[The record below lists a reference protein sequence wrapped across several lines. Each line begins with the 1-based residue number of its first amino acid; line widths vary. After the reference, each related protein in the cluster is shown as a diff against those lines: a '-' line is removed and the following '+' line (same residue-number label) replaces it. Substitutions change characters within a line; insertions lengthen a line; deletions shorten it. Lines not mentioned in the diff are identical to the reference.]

1 MMVSDTA
8 HAAAAYYRERWTVLR
23 DEALQLADEA
33 KVAGPLAARRLRNQS
48 RLCDDYAVIL
58 HHAAWREEHPDEPDR

>member
-1 MMVSDTA
+1 MIVSDTA
-8 HAAAAYYRERWTVLR
+8 KVAASYYRERWTVLR
-23 DEALQLADEA
+23 DEALTLADKA
-33 KVAGPLAARRLRNQS
+33 RTAPPLTARKLRNQS